1 VRLIPKSQPR
11 ELFIAS
17 FGIFYIIFKTS
28 QSEQGPVIFLTNQ
41 IKVSKEPNSKLLW
54 GENPP
59 FLQRRF
65 SWGIFNQFASEKM
78 SKTLKKDLKIV

>member
-17 FGIFYIIFKTS
+17 FGISYIIFKTS

-78 SKTLKKDLKIV
+78 SKSLKKDLKIV